1 MTTRR
6 QVQTPGA
13 KAAPEETKTT
23 AEKADEALAQINADD
38 EKQPDIQEVEPDQES
53 FPEFN
58 HSSEAILE
66 NQEKILEG
74 QKRIENKLDQLLS
87 AGRISAPT
95 KKRWV
100 QGKKGLEYKEA

>member
-23 AEKADEALAQINADD
+23 AEKADAALAEIGDEDKTDQNIGADEQHVFNQGDGIN
-38 EKQPDIQEVEPDQES
+38 ETI
-53 FPEFN
+53 
-58 HSSEAILE
+58 IE

-87 AGRISAPT
+87 AGGISAPT